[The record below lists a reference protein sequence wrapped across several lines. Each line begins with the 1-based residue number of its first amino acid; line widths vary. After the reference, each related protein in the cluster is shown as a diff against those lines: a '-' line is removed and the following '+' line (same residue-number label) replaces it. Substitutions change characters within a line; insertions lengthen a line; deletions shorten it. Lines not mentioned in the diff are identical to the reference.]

1 MRRRLVITCW
11 LLWFLLAGALPAYA
25 NNPPTLDGMFG
36 LILIFPM
43 VIAAWRLAGV
53 QAAAK
58 ERKWRV
64 ANRLLLTLS
73 VLFLMAG
80 ASAAGVFG
88 LFALIYLL
96 LYGIRRGI
104 QVVRYGQ
111 GKKRLALGG
120 AIILFTFFGLSNYMV
135 SLGDYPRTAIPEA
148 LDVLR
153 TIARAEETF
162 RSNATLDQN
171 KNLAGEYGTLDQ
183 LIQADLLER
192 DDLTRG
198 RRGSY
203 RFVVVVSGDPAR
215 DEKEFFVYASP
226 VKYASRS
233 SVWYFVPGRS
243 CVAARHPE
251 RGFAQITIATDE
263 SGVLR
268 QVDLGTSRPVTRE
281 EAQKWAPRAY

>member
-25 NNPPTLDGMFG
+25 NNPPAPDGMFG
-36 LILIFPM
+36 LILIFPV
-43 VIAAWRLAGV
+43 VIVAWRLAGV
-53 QAAAK
+53 QTTG

-73 VLFLMAG
+73 VLF
-80 ASAAGVFG
+80 SAAGSGVALFG
-88 LFALIYLL
+88 VIYLL
-96 LYGIRRGI
+96 LYGIHRGI
-104 QVVRYGQ
+104 QVVQRGQ

-120 AIILFTFFGLSNYMV
+120 AIVLFTFFGLSNYMV
-135 SLGDYPRTAIPEA
+135 SMGDYPRTAIPEA

-171 KNLAGEYGTLDQ
+171 KNHAGEYGTLDQ
-183 LIQADLLER
+183 LIQAGVLER

-226 VKYASRS
+226 LKYASRS
-233 SVWYFVPGRS
+233 SAWYLVPGRS

-251 RGFAQITIATDE
+251 RGFAQITIASNE
-263 SGVLR
+263 SGVIC
-268 QVDLGTSRPVTRE
+268 QADLGTSRPVTRE
-281 EAQKWAPRAY
+281 ETREWAPRAY